1 LNLYIIKLLTF
12 ILLILPPLL
21 LLTLHSLYYFVGI
34 ARKRRK
40 GHLRVISDKNN
51 VTSLSKN
58 HRLSI
63 VIPVKNE
70 PIELIVSALKHLSTL
85 KHELGDNYEVLI
97 ISDDPP
103 EEAARIAGIV
113 NEKAKKYHLNVKFV
127 NRDEGPP
134 GRAAALNYGVLKA
147 SGDLILIL
155 DVDSRPTEG
164 YISKLIECIDSGYD
178 ACVGRWSGYW
188 LKSTKLARSIA
199 ASMKFIVDT
208 IYRGRAILELFTF
221 PLGSGTL
228 FKRESLLRVGLWDP
242 TVIQDDM
249 YIGSK
254 FLSMG
259 LKVGYVDDA
268 EVKVLVPSTYGA
280 LRIQQSRWAFGAT
293 NVLRR
298 TFKHIIKAPY
308 PILSKLEAILFL
320 AQYLPQAILGLSL
333 FIIPVLAI
341 TLNDDIVFLN
351 VWTSGLIFALIG
363 LYGSSY
369 YHSLRHSNVFKLLGA
384 SKLKLVRLMGTSGAL
399 TLTLSPLILYYFS
412 KGLISKTM
420 SYKITPKGSREN
432 IFTSAFK
439 IERLL
444 TVILMIFLILMTI
457 RGHALFTILWTVI
470 CIAAFIYV
478 QTNAEKHVEL

>member
-21 LLTLHSLYYFVGI
+21 LLTLHSLYYLVGI
-34 ARKRRK
+34 ARKRYVQ
-40 GHLRVISDKNN
+40 VISDKNN
-51 VTSLSKN
+51 VTSLSKS

-103 EEAARIAGIV
+103 EAAARIAGIV
-113 NEKAKKYHLNVKFV
+113 NEKAKKYYLNVKFV

-164 YISKLIECIDSGYD
+164 YISNLIECIDSGYD

-188 LKSTKLARSIA
+188 LKSTKLARSIT

-208 IYRGRAILELFTF
+208 IYRGRAILKLFTF

-254 FLSMG
+254 FLSTG
-259 LKVGYVDDA
+259 LKVGYVDDV

-280 LRIQQSRWAFGAT
+280 LKIQQSRWAFGAT

-298 TFKHIIKAPY
+298 MFKHIVKAPY
-308 PILSKLEAILFL
+308 PILSKLEAIFFL

-341 TLNDDIVFLN
+341 TLNDDIIFLN

-444 TVILMIFLILMTI
+444 TVILTIFLILMTI
-457 RGHALFTILWTVI
+457 RGHAFFTILWTVI

>member
-1 LNLYIIKLLTF
+1 MELYLVKLLTF

-21 LLTLHSLYYFVGI
+21 LLTLHSIYYLIGI
-34 ARKRRK
+34 TRKRHVSEFLNRGK
-40 GHLRVISDKNN
+40 ASSSN
-51 VTSLSKN
+51 KN
-58 HRLSI
+58 HKLSI
-63 VIPVKNE
+63 IIPIKNE
-70 PIELIVSALKHLSTL
+70 PVELIINALKHLSTL
-85 KHELGDNYEVLI
+85 KHELGRNHEILV

-103 EEAARIAGIV
+103 EVAARIAGMV
-113 NEKAKKYHLNVKFV
+113 NENAKKFRLNVKFI
-127 NRDEGPP
+127 NRNEGPP

-147 SGDLILIL
+147 LGDLVLIL
-155 DVDSRPTEG
+155 DVDSRPSEG
-164 YISKLIECIDSGYD
+164 YISKLVECIDSGYD

-188 LKSTKLARSIA
+188 LKSTKLARSVV

-208 IYRGRAILELFTF
+208 IYRGRAILKLFTF

-242 TVIQDDM
+242 MIIQDDM

-280 LRIQQSRWAFGAT
+280 LKIQQSRWAFGAT

-298 TFKHIIKAPY
+298 MFKHIVKAPY
-308 PILSKLEAILFL
+308 PILCKLEAILFL

-333 FIIPVLAI
+333 FVIPILTI
-341 TLNDDIVFLN
+341 TLNNDIVFLN
-351 VWTSGLIFALIG
+351 VWASGLIFALIG
-363 LYGSSY
+363 LYGLSY

-412 KGLISKTM
+412 KGLIFKTM

-432 IFTSAFK
+432 IFMSAFK
-439 IERLL
+439 IEKIL
-444 TVILMIFLILMTI
+444 TTILIVFLALMIV
-457 RGHALFTILWTVI
+457 RGHIIFTTLWTLI